1 MSSLPAKVV
10 ILGDSGV
17 GKSNLLLRFVSGD
30 YRDEHTLTI
39 GASFMTKMM
48 YVCDRTMKLSLWDTA
63 GQERYHA
70 LARMYYQDAQAALL
84 VYDITSRLSF
94 QALQRWLSDLREFA
108 PPDIGKFNDS
118 HCSGRQQAGLGDA
131 RGYRPN

>member
-10 ILGDSGV
+10 VLGDSGV

-30 YRDEHTLTI
+30 YRSEHTLTI

-48 YVCDRTMKLSLWDTA
+48 YVCDRVVKLNLWDTA

-70 LARMYYQDAQAALL
+70 LARMYYQDANAALL
-84 VYDITSRLSF
+84 VYDITSQASF
-94 QALQRWLSDLREFA
+94 EALNRWLCDLREHA
-108 PPDIGKFNDS
+108 PPDLGKFNHS
-118 HCSGRQQAGLGDA
+118 HRSGRQQAGPGA
-131 RGYRPN
+131 T

>member
-10 ILGDSGV
+10 VLGDSGV

-30 YRDEHTLTI
+30 YRTEHTLTI

-48 YVCDRTMKLSLWDTA
+48 YVCDRVVKLNLWDTA

-70 LARMYYQDAQAALL
+70 LARMYYQDAHAAVL
-84 VYDITSRLSF
+84 VYDITSRASF
-94 QALQRWLSDLREFA
+94 EALRRWLSDLREHA
-108 PPDIGKFNDS
+108 PPDLGKFNHS
-118 HCSGRQQAGLGDA
+118 HCSGRQQG
-131 RGYRPN
+131 RPGAT